1 MIIISNLF
9 ARRAP
14 RPGLRLTLPLVVA
27 MIVVAACSSD
37 SAGDSSADSA
47 NPTAP
52 TTPSDSD
59 TSARVSTAATA
70 TPSTAP
76 LAAGETPVRI
86 ILGETVIAGRL
97 SDNPTARDLAA
108 QLPLILSFRDFNGV
122 EKVAELPQALTM
134 EGVPPGDDPEIGDIG
149 YYQPTG
155 DLVLYYGDVGYWR
168 GIVRLGQ
175 MDADMDEIRRQPD
188 GVRVT
193 IERSS

>member
-1 MIIISNLF
+1 
-9 ARRAP
+9 
-14 RPGLRLTLPLVVA
+14 LRLTLPLAAA
-27 MIVVAACSSD
+27 MMVVAACSSD

-47 NPTAP
+47 DPTGR
-52 TTPSDSD
+52 TTPSDSE

-76 LAAGETPVRI
+76 LAGETPVRI
-86 ILGETVIAGRL
+86 ILGETVITGRL

-108 QLPLILSFRDFNGV
+108 QLPLIVSFRDFNGV

-175 MDADMDEIRRQPD
+175 MDGDMNQIRRQPD
-188 GVRVT
+188 GFRVT